1 MPSTDETGRDVAPLN
16 PIGTVALEFS
26 FDIQIARLDTQN

>member
-1 MPSTDETGRDVAPLN
+1 MPSAGEIGGVAPLN
-16 PIGTVALEFS
+16 PIGAVALEFS